1 MIAAGS
7 SLVLFFGTALAV
19 FSGLRIACA
28 DPFRLKYAFLTAL
41 AVLFMARLVPDAL
54 PSAILAWLG
63 AAIFSYVFVLEAT
76 LLALKQSAP
85 AQGTYSPTVFMLI
98 GIALAAGAV
107 SSGSP
112 GLALAGAAGL
122 MSGAAI
128 LAALN
133 KIRAPR
139 TDPEDR

>member
-7 SLVLFFGTALAV
+7 NLVLFFGTALAV
-19 FSGLRIACA
+19 FSCLRIARA
-28 DPFRLKYAFLTAL
+28 DPLRLKYALLTAL
-41 AVLFMARLVPDAL
+41 AILFLARLVSGAL

-76 LLALKQSAP
+76 LRALRQSAP
-85 AQGTYSPTVFMLI
+85 AHGTYSPAILMLI
-98 GIALAAGAV
+98 GITLAAGAV

-112 GLALAGAAGL
+112 GLTLASAAGL
-122 MSGAAI
+122 IVGAAI
-128 LAALN
+128 LAVLN

-139 TDPEDR
+139 ADPEDR

>member
-19 FSGLRIACA
+19 FSGLRIARA
-28 DPFRLKYAFLTAL
+28 DPLRLKYALLTAL
-41 AVLFMARLVPDAL
+41 AVLFLTRLVCDPL

-76 LLALKQSAP
+76 LLALKQSPP
-85 AQGTYSPTVFMLI
+85 AQGTYNPAVFMLI

-112 GLALAGAAGL
+112 GLALASAAGL
-122 MSGAAI
+122 IFGAAI
-128 LAALN
+128 LGALN
-133 KIRAPR
+133 KIRTPR
-139 TDPEDR
+139 ADPEDR

>member
-1 MIAAGS
+1 MITAGS
-7 SLVLFFGTALAV
+7 SLVVFFGTALAV
-19 FSGLRIACA
+19 FSGLRVART
-28 DPFRLKYAFLTAL
+28 DPLRLKYALLTAL
-41 AVLFMARLVPDAL
+41 AVLFLARLVSGAL
-54 PSAILAWLG
+54 PGAILAWLG

-76 LLALKQSAP
+76 LLALKQNAP
-85 AQGTYSPTVFMLI
+85 AHGTYNPAVFMLI
-98 GIALAAGAV
+98 GITLAAGSV

>member
-7 SLVLFFGTALAV
+7 NLVLFFGTALAV
-19 FSGLRIACA
+19 FSCLRIARA
-28 DPFRLKYAFLTAL
+28 DPLRLKYGLLTAL
-41 AVLFMARLVPDAL
+41 AILFLARLVSGAL

-76 LLALKQSAP
+76 LLALRQSPP
-85 AQGTYSPTVFMLI
+85 AQGTYSPAVFMLI
-98 GIALAAGAV
+98 AIALAAGAV

-112 GLALAGAAGL
+112 GLSLASAAGL
-122 MSGAAI
+122 IVGAAI
-128 LAALN
+128 LAVLN

-139 TDPEDR
+139 ADPQDR